1 MAPAVLACVGRVG
14 VGLSLFSLSF
24 ASHVVQPIQL
34 QRGVMLESLI
44 WISLMGFFVG
54 QIARWLKAP
63 AFIGRGLTQ
72 QGAVTLRL
80 GFLLAA
86 REVVVIV
93 FMAMGLLMIC
103 SLNLECLPC

>member
-1 MAPAVLACVGRVG
+1 MAPTVLACGGQVG
-14 VGLSLFSLSF
+14 VRLPLSSLSF

-44 WISLMGFFVG
+44 WILLIGFFVG

-63 AFIGRGLTQ
+63 AFIGRVLTQ
-72 QGAVTLRL
+72 QRAVTRRLRL
-80 GFLLAA
+80 LPAA
-86 REVVVIV
+86 CEVVVIA